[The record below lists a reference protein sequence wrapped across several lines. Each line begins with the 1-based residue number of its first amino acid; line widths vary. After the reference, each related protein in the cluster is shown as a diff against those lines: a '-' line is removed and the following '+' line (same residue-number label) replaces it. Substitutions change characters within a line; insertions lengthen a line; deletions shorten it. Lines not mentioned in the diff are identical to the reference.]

1 MPNPKRIAASLLLPL
16 LAAGCAQFPET
27 PSHGAATST
36 DMSKVSDAV
45 PKDEPR
51 SRYGNPA
58 SYTVLGKTYTLLP
71 ECAGYHERG
80 IASWYGPKFDGGRT
94 SSGETYDMHTM
105 TAANKVV
112 PIPCYVRVTNLQNGK
127 SVIVK
132 INDRGPFV
140 ENRLLDLSYAAASR
154 LDMLGSGT
162 ALVDIQA
169 VGPGATAAPPAASS
183 APAPA
188 APAVVPAVPV
198 PAVVTAG
205 VSTAA
210 TGTPP
215 QLFLQV
221 GAFATRGNADSL
233 AQKLSAAGMTAVFV
247 LPVETGSHT
256 LYKVRIGPL
265 PDVGNADSTSA
276 RLAQLGF
283 PDAQVIIP

>member
-1 MPNPKRIAASLLLPL
+1 MPHRKRYTAALLLPL
-16 LAAGCAQFPET
+16 LVASCGEFPET
-27 PSHGAATST
+27 PGHGAAAS
-36 DMSKVSDAV
+36 DMSKVPDAV

-51 SRYGNPA
+51 SHYGNPA

-71 ECAGYHERG
+71 ECTGYHERG

-112 PIPCYVRVTNLQNGK
+112 PIPCYVRVTNLKNGR

-140 ENRLLDLSYAAASR
+140 ENRLIDLSYAAAGR

-169 VGPGATAAPPAASS
+169 VGTGATAAPPPASS
-183 APAPA
+183 TPA
-188 APAVVPAVPV
+188 PAVPV
-198 PAVVTAG
+198 TLPAVPGPVAG
-205 VSTAA
+205 AAAVSTAA

-221 GAFATRGNADSL
+221 GAFATRSNADFL
-233 AQKLSAAGMTAVFV
+233 VQKLNATGIAAVFV
-247 LPVETGSHT
+247 LPVETGGHT

-265 PDVGNADSTSA
+265 ADVDSADRASA
-276 RLAQLGF
+276 KLTQLGF

>member
-1 MPNPKRIAASLLLPL
+1 MSRRKRYTAGLLLPL
-16 LAAGCAQFPET
+16 LVAGCGEFPEA
-27 PSHGAATST
+27 PSHGAAAS
-36 DMSKVSDAV
+36 DMSKVPNAV
-45 PKDEPR
+45 PKSGPR

-80 IASWYGPKFDGGRT
+80 IASWYGPKFDGSRT

-112 PIPCYVRVTNLQNGK
+112 PIPCYVRVTNLKNGK

-140 ENRLLDLSYAAASR
+140 ENRLIDLSYAAASR

-169 VGPGATAAPPAASS
+169 VGPGATAVPPAASS
-183 APAPA
+183 TPAPT
-188 APAVVPAVPV
+188 APVAVPAVPV
-198 PAVVTAG
+198 PAAVTAV

-221 GAFATRGNADSL
+221 GAFATRSNADFL
-233 AQKLSAAGMTAVFV
+233 VQKLSAAGIAAAFV
-247 LPVETGSHT
+247 LPAETGGHT
-256 LYKVRIGPL
+256 LYKVRVGPL
-265 PDVGNADSTSA
+265 ADVDSADRTGTK
-276 RLAQLGF
+276 LAQLGF